1 MRKIKYRVW
10 DIFLKYFSNQYDLY
24 CANGCISQGGY
35 VDPNRKR
42 FIPQQFTGL
51 KDKNGKEI
59 YEGDILKVPG
69 FKENM
74 EVKMGEWEDSLNMNS
89 GTGFYCYG
97 KSWGD
102 WGITSEQKFTIIGN
116 IFENP
121 ELLKN

>member
-10 DIFLKYFSNQYDLY
+10 DISLKYFSNQYDLY

-51 KDKNGKEI
+51 KDKNGREI
-59 YEGDILKVPG
+59 YEGDIIRGIK
-69 FKENM
+69 
-74 EVKMGEWEDSLNMNS
+74 D
-89 GTGFYCYG
+89 
-97 KSWGD
+97 
-102 WGITSEQKFTIIGN
+102 GITYKVEYNEVFCGFDPFIFQCDDLYSGFLDGGVEVIGN

-121 ELLKN
+121 ELLPQ